1 MMQIAPKHDN
11 SQVDQYSPTESDK
24 INNSAALDINI

>member
-1 MMQIAPKHDN
+1 MQIAPKYDN
-11 SQVDQYSPTESDK
+11 SQVDQSSPPKSEK